1 MGCGGRTPS
10 PSTCR
15 DPDTMGIITKIIVC
29 ISLYVY
35 VVAAFSGGRTARPK
49 SLATAVKHNILAGKE
64 LNNDNNKSTTKS
76 RWILL
81 VEDEFDLRKALG
93 KLLAKEGYHVTG
105 VSDARSAIMI
115 CKGIVRTDS
124 SRSRFK
130 FDPTHSLS
138 NTTMSNDSTEIP
150 DCIVSDIQLIGSMDG
165 LGLLKLIRS
174 DPNIAAIPFVLLTAK
189 GKVED
194 RVKGY
199 ESGAD
204 AYLPKPFDPDELVS
218 IVNGLLRRDKVI
230 MSMDGD
236 TRSILSSSIPN
247 DSVYKELMHELHE
260 IKQLLLDSP
269 SPETS
274 DMTLG
279 SLRHDIVEIK
289 EAIKNNSKQRSQS
302 SKYGHDRSH
311 YETLSILTPI
321 EAEVMNRISRGLTN
335 KDIANEL
342 HCSISKIEKDIT
354 VMFRKANVNKRAD
367 LVSWW
372 DGYSKS
378 IGSMGVAEDTSN
390 PRLAKASDD
399 ASTIFTPEDRAVLEL
414 LERGMTTD
422 EIISTTKST
431 KRALA
436 DQLDSLFMKT
446 KVKTRTE
453 LVAWW
458 KRQERKQKSGPL

>member
-1 MGCGGRTPS
+1 MS
-10 PSTCR
+10 PA
-15 DPDTMGIITKIIVC
+15 IVITKIIVC
-29 ISLYVY
+29 ILLYVY
-35 VVAAFSGGRTARPK
+35 VVAAFSGGRYAQ
-49 SLATAVKHNILAGKE
+49 SVAAVKNNILAGK

-115 CKGIVRTDS
+115 CKGIVRPDS

-130 FDPTHSLS
+130 FDPTCSIS
-138 NTTMSNDSTEIP
+138 NTTTSNDSTEIP

-174 DPNIAAIPFVLLTAK
+174 DPSIAAIPFVLLTAK

-218 IVNGLLRRDKVI
+218 IVNGLLRRDKV
-230 MSMDGD
+230 MSMDAD

-247 DSVYKELMHELHE
+247 DSVYKELMHELLE

-279 SLRHDIVEIK
+279 SLRRDIVEIK
-289 EAIKNNSKQRSQS
+289 EAIKNNPKQRS
-302 SKYGHDRSH
+302 RSH

-342 HCSISKIEKDIT
+342 QCSISKIEKDIT

-372 DGYSKS
+372 DEYSKS

>member
-1 MGCGGRTPS
+1 MS
-10 PSTCR
+10 PA
-15 DPDTMGIITKIIVC
+15 IVITKIIVC
-29 ISLYVY
+29 ILLYVY
-35 VVAAFSGGRTARPK
+35 VVAAFSGGRSARP
-49 SLATAVKHNILAGKE
+49 SVVEPNLSGYAQSVAAVKNNILAGK

-115 CKGIVRTDS
+115 CKGIVRPDS

-130 FDPTHSLS
+130 FDPTCSIS
-138 NTTMSNDSTEIP
+138 NTTTSNDSTEIP

-174 DPNIAAIPFVLLTAK
+174 DPSIAAIPFVLLTAK
-189 GKVED
+189 GRVED

-218 IVNGLLRRDKVI
+218 IINGLLRRDKV
-230 MSMDGD
+230 MSMDAD

-247 DSVYKELMHELHE
+247 DSVYKELMHELLE
-260 IKQLLLDSP
+260 IKQLLLDGP

-279 SLRHDIVEIK
+279 SLRRDIVEIK
-289 EAIKNNSKQRSQS
+289 EAIKNNSKQ

-342 HCSISKIEKDIT
+342 QCSISKIEKDIT

-372 DGYSKS
+372 DVYSKS

>member
-1 MGCGGRTPS
+1 MAAVL
-10 PSTCR
+10 
-15 DPDTMGIITKIIVC
+15 TKSIVC
-29 ISLYVY
+29 ILLYFY
-35 VVAAFSGGRTARPK
+35 MVAAFSGSRATTRPLK
-49 SLATAVKHNILAGKE
+49 SVTAVNNN
-64 LNNDNNKSTTKS
+64 NNDNKSTTKS

-81 VEDEFDLRKALG
+81 VEDEFDLRKAIG

-105 VSDARSAIMI
+105 VSDALSAIMV
-115 CKGIVRTDS
+115 CKGIVRPDS

-130 FDPTHSLS
+130 FDPNYSI
-138 NTTMSNDSTEIP
+138 NNATMSKNDSTEIP
-150 DCIVSDIQLIGSMDG
+150 DCIISDIQLIGSMDG
-165 LGLLKLIRS
+165 LGLLKFIRS
-174 DPNIAAIPFVLLTAK
+174 DPNTALIPFVLLTAK

-204 AYLPKPFDPDELVS
+204 AYLPKPFDPDELLS

-230 MSMDGD
+230 SIIGD
-236 TRSILSSSIPN
+236 ANAPLSSSFPKN
-247 DSVYKELMHELHE
+247 NSVYKELIHELLE
-260 IKQLLLDSP
+260 IKTLLSLDNP
-269 SPETS
+269 SSITS

-279 SLRHDIVEIK
+279 SLRHDILEIK
-289 EAIKNNSKQRSQS
+289 EVIKNNSKQTSQS

-311 YETLSILTPI
+311 YQTLSILTPI
-321 EAEVMNRISRGLTN
+321 ETEVMNHISRGLTN

-342 HCSISKIEKDIT
+342 QCSISKIEKDIT
-354 VMFRKANVNKRAD
+354 VMFRKANVNNRAD

-372 DGYSKS
+372 EEYSKT
-378 IGSMGVAEDTSN
+378 IGSMGVAVVASDSK
-390 PRLAKASDD
+390 LAKAYSDE
-399 ASTIFTPEDRAVLEL
+399 ASNTLTAEERAVLEL
-414 LERGMTTD
+414 LERGMTTN
-422 EIISTTKST
+422 EIIAATKST

-458 KRQERKQKSGPL
+458 KRQERMQKSGPL